1 MSTPPQKIPFW
12 QADDF
17 ELRELIYEGPHTL
30 VFRGCQS
37 SLQRPVVVKLLKP
50 HVKDRREWME
60 RFRREARVCAR
71 LKHPHIVDVYAL
83 GEKEDYHYIAIEYIE
98 GLSLKDLLQK
108 AAPLPPGVAL
118 AITDQ
123 ILQALAFVHQH
134 HVIHRDVKPGNILL
148 SSAGQA
154 KLSDFGLA
162 QIEAEPTVT
171 QQGALIGTPAYMA
184 PEQIS
189 GERLDGRTDLF
200 SLGAVLY
207 EMLSGRQAFGGE
219 NYSTC
224 LYKIMNEQPS
234 PLGELNQAI
243 EENLA
248 GYVETFLHKAPGERW
263 PDAQAARAR
272 LQNLLREVQ
281 FDPAPGG
288 VAEFIRPFL
297 PESNA
302 PKPSA
307 ALAEEISPTAKPAVP
322 QLRRSALKRRFLWGG
337 LAALLLGIGAVIAAL
352 NMAGEFSARPQ
363 QLPGAV
369 SPAADS
375 SAGDSLLAANHSPGA
390 PGLSEDRGQENP
402 SAPPEEEISNPAPRR
417 AAREPQA
424 ADSLPG
430 MTAVPQPPDSA
441 AATPPSFATA
451 LSTQLNIEVEPWAK
465 IVIDGQEADSHVT
478 RRNFPLSPGKH
489 TVAFLNPGFSP
500 QVMQVDLAPGE
511 EKSLRWSFLLDAG
524 FLWVEARPWA
534 EVFIDN
540 KFHDTTPLN
549 QPLVLSSGEHLL
561 ELKHPRLAA
570 HREIITI
577 RAGDTLRVQAVL
589 NQP

>member
-1 MSTPPQKIPFW
+1 MRTNHPEIPFR

-37 SLQRPVVVKLLKP
+37 SLQRPVIVKLLKP
-50 HVKDRREWME
+50 HVRDRREWME
-60 RFRREARVCAR
+60 RFRREARVCAK

-83 GEKEDYHYIAIEYIE
+83 GEKEDYHYIAIEYIA

-118 AITDQ
+118 SITDQ
-123 ILQALAFVHQH
+123 MLQALAYVHQH

-148 SSAGQA
+148 NSAGLA

-171 QQGALIGTPAYMA
+171 QQGSLIGTPAYMA

-189 GERLDGRTDLF
+189 GEPLDGRTDLF

-224 LYKIMNEQPS
+224 LYKIMNEQP
-234 PLGELNQAI
+234 PALGELNHAI
-243 EENLA
+243 AENLS
-248 GYVETFLHKAPGERW
+248 GYVETFLRKAPGERW

-272 LQNLLREVQ
+272 LPREAQ
-281 FDPAPGG
+281 LDAAAGG

-302 PKPSA
+302 PEPSA
-307 ALAEEISPTAKPAVP
+307 VFVEEIRSPAKPAAP
-322 QLRRSALKRRFLWGG
+322 QQRRSISRRRVLWGG
-337 LAALLLGIGAVIAAL
+337 LAALLLGISAILAAL
-352 NMAGEFSARPQ
+352 AISGEFASRPQ
-363 QLPGAV
+363 RLHNAIP
-369 SPAADS
+369 PAADS
-375 SAGDSLLAANHSPGA
+375 SAGDSLVAANHSPGA
-390 PGLSEDRGQENP
+390 PGISGAIGKENQ
-402 SAPPEEEISNPAPRR
+402 SAPREEEVPNPAPRR
-417 AAREPQA
+417 EVSEPHVA
-424 ADSLPG
+424 GSLPG
-430 MTAVPQPPDSA
+430 REAVLQSPDSA
-441 AATPPSFATA
+441 AAALPAATTSSA
-451 LSTQLNIEVEPWAK
+451 RLNIEVEPWAK
-465 IVIDGQEADSHVT
+465 IVLDGQEADSHVT

-489 TVAFLNPGFSP
+489 TVAFLHPGFSP
-500 QVMQVDLAPGE
+500 QVMQVDLSAGE
-511 EKSLRWSFLLDAG
+511 EKSLRWSFLTDAG

-540 KFHDTTPLN
+540 KFRDTTPLN

-570 HREIITI
+570 HRGIITI